1 MLQWRPPLVLGTH
14 PYFGDA
20 RDDDCTLLHR
30 GLELLLG
37 GLVELSDGGL
47 GHRVGAIEHQQLGVR
62 GGQGLADCG
71 PHHRG
76 LLRYAAL
83 RQLRLGGHRF
93 LGRI

>member
-1 MLQWRPPLVLGTH
+1 MLRFGTVAH

-20 RDDDCTLLHR
+20 RDDNGTLLHR

-37 GLVELSDGGL
+37 RLVELSDGGL
-47 GHRVGAIEHQQLGVR
+47 GHRVRAVKHEQLGVR

-71 PHHRG
+71 PQHRR
-76 LLRYAAL
+76 LLGDTPL
-83 RQLRLGGHRF
+83 RQLGLDHSF